1 VEILAILV
9 LAAIVVVVGLVLL
22 VLLGQAEDREEPGE
36 WVHPARRGQP
46 DLKDRPDPKARP
58 VTMAEAMAHH
68 QGLKTQTRD
77 TGTSPVEGK
86 TPTTPAKAVDPK
98 GRINRLDEP
107 E

>member
-1 VEILAILV
+1 MEILAILV

-46 DLKDRPDPKARP
+46 DLKDRPDPKARR
-58 VTMAEAMAHH
+58 VVEEEELLRRTTTRAME
-68 QGLKTQTRD
+68 TT
-77 TGTSPVEGK
+77 TGK